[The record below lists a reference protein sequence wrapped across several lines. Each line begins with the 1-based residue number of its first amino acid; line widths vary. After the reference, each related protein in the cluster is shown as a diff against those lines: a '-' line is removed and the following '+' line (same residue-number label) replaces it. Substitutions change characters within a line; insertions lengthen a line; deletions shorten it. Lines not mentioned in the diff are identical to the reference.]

1 MLLAFVAPTQNTPF
15 LQYLKAINPSRAN
28 LEIQANIPVRGRRTD
43 VHSPSTRP
51 RSQGRRVCFVTSAA
65 TLLLIPHRGHHSRTN
80 EHRPDR
86 MDHRVPIPVWA
97 VDRPIVTLV
106 VLEAKESAQWRS
118 VLEAFLFRHPIPL
131 TATQPFT
138 RCPPSSSS
146 CPTPHTT
153 KRLLQPASPCPHRLT
168 RGKSEKKKYAT
179 IILRASWPHQHQP
192 APLGSILWPRKIL
205 SVLLPLTSWGQR
217 RILCSR
223 RIISPHR
230 DGPHPTGS
238 PKAAEGW
245 RKATKKG
252 KKCGPAH
259 DGPVG
264 DGWRRVNWCF
274 PLCWPLGFP
283 LHGVDVHGSR

>member
-168 RGKSEKKKYAT
+168 RGKSEKKK
-179 IILRASWPHQHQP
+179 ICHN
-192 APLGSILWPRKIL
+192 
-205 SVLLPLTSWGQR
+205 
-217 RILCSR
+217 
-223 RIISPHR
+223 
-230 DGPHPTGS
+230 HPTRQLAAPTPTSSLRIHSLAEKNFVRS
-238 PKAAEGW
+238 PSPYLLGTTAY
-245 RKATKKG
+245 
-252 KKCGPAH
+252 
-259 DGPVG
+259 
-264 DGWRRVNWCF
+264 
-274 PLCWPLGFP
+274 PLFA
-283 LHGVDVHGSR
+283 SYY

>member
-1 MLLAFVAPTQNTPF
+1 MPPNQNKEEKSCRLQLPTLPCPGGNVLLAFVAPTQNTPF

-168 RGKSEKKKYAT
+168 RGKSEKKKNMPQSSYA
-179 IILRASWPHQHQP
+179 P
-192 APLGSILWPRKIL
+192 AGRTNTNQ
-205 SVLLPLTSWGQR
+205 LP
-217 RILCSR
+217 
-223 RIISPHR
+223 
-230 DGPHPTGS
+230 
-238 PKAAEGW
+238 
-245 RKATKKG
+245 
-252 KKCGPAH
+252 
-259 DGPVG
+259 
-264 DGWRRVNWCF
+264 
-274 PLCWPLGFP
+274 
-283 LHGVDVHGSR
+283 